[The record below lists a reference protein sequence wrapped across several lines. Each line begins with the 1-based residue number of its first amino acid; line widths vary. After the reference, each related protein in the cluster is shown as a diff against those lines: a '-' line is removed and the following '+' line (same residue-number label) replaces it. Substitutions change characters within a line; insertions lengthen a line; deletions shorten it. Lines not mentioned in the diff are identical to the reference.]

1 VDKKRW
7 GLRPERQRMDTH
19 DLRKNNEISD
29 LMTLKNFDLS
39 AGLDS
44 LNPAF
49 ASLAMRAGWNKKEA
63 SLWQEPRVSFKSTH
77 WKWTEAQAGLDAAA
91 PLIST
96 ELAERRNLFL
106 VNPIE
111 GNHYAT
117 LRTLVS
123 AYQMIRPG
131 EQARS
136 HRHSPNAL
144 RLVLEVGPD
153 VYTVVDGER
162 LDMKIND
169 VVLTPGKMWHGHAND
184 GPSDAYWID
193 FLDVPLV
200 QMLEPM
206 FMEHWPQGF
215 QEPDRANQSKELCFP
230 WAQVEARLLAQMAE
244 SQGGKIARVVLDA
257 PSLLTMELAMTMLA
271 PGASTSNHRS
281 TENQIVAVVEGH
293 GETCV
298 GGQTFRWE
306 RGDVLALPGWLPVQ
320 HFAKGVRS
328 TLFSVSDARMQERL
342 GFLRTEDMSGVL
354 AHGQ

>member
-1 VDKKRW
+1 
-7 GLRPERQRMDTH
+7 
-19 DLRKNNEISD
+19 
-29 LMTLKNFDLS
+29 MTLKKIDIS
-39 AGLDS
+39 GGLDS

-49 ASLAMRAGWNKKEA
+49 ARLAMRAGWNKKEA
-63 SLWQEPRVSFKSTH
+63 SLWKEPRVSFKSTH
-77 WKWTEAQAGLDAAA
+77 WKWAEAQAGLDAAA

-131 EQARS
+131 ERARS

-144 RLVLEVGPD
+144 RLVLDVGPS

-162 LDMKIND
+162 LDMKKND
-169 VVLTPGKMWHGHAND
+169 VVLTPGNMWHGHAND

-206 FMEHWPQGF
+206 FMEHWPQGY
-215 QEPDRANQSKELCFP
+215 QEPERANESKDLCFP
-230 WAQVEARLLAQMAE
+230 WAEVEPKLLAKMAVC
-244 SQGGKIARVVLDA
+244 QGGKMAHVVLDA
-257 PSLLTMELAMTMLA
+257 PNLPTMELAMTMLT
-271 PGASTSNHRS
+271 PGASTANRRS
-281 TENQIVAVVEGH
+281 TETQIVAVVEGH

-298 GGQTFRWE
+298 GGQTFTWT

-320 HFAKGVRS
+320 HFSKGARS

-342 GFLRTEDMSGVL
+342 GLLRVEDMSGGLVD
-354 AHGQ
+354 GK